1 MAIINIM
8 YVVMLIFGILQI
20 ILFFKVW
27 GMTNDVRRMRDLY
40 EKRSDDLYS
49 LADKLLYAVKKLDK
63 QDEPIKEQKR
73 NIEVQSNIVKEEYKQ
88 DITPKVKKPLPVIDE
103 NSDEFKQR
111 LRKWKILKTKGFT
124 EQAVKEYMEYTKLDN
139 DSATRFINS
148 I

>member
-20 ILFFKVW
+20 ILFFKLW

-49 LADKLLYAVKKLDK
+49 LTDKLLYAVKKLDK

-73 NIEVQSNIVKEEYKQ
+73 NIEVQSNIVKEEHKQ
-88 DITPKVKKPLPVIDE
+88 DITPKVEKLLPVIDE